1 MTGNEFEKDFCE
13 ILWKLGY
20 WALNIPKNQSGAQP
34 FDVIAMQGDTALAI
48 DCKVC
53 SINQR
58 FPLSRIED
66 NQWTA
71 MKVVHDRTFAWVGIA
86 VYYDGEI
93 YFYQYSDLESARKA
107 EEKSIP
113 IDSFHLWLNNDDIE
127 KILGRKLL

>member
-1 MTGNEFEKDFCE
+1 MQGYEFEQMLSR

-20 WALNIPKNQSGAQP
+20 WALNIPRGHDGSQP
-34 FDVIAMQGDTALAI
+34 FDIIALQGDTALAI

-53 SINQR
+53 SGNPR

-71 MKVVHDRTFAWVGIA
+71 FKTVHDRTFAWVGIA
-86 VYYDGEI
+86 VYYDGGV

-113 IDSFHLWLNNDDIE
+113 IDDFHVWLSPNEVNDL
-127 KILGRKLL
+127 LGKK